1 MVMRVDGPADEYR
14 EIDRFDGGVGWLAHP
29 DEAMQRASHVLEIDG
44 EAWVIDPVDAPGVD
58 DLVAEFG
65 DEVAGVVVLSD
76 RHARDAD
83 AFGERHDAPVY
94 VPSFV
99 TPELAGPSTPFSD
112 ELEDTGFEVLR
123 AVDVPGW
130 REAALYDGETLVVAD
145 ALGDT
150 EYFTAGDERIGVH
163 PMLRAFPPKAFRGLE
178 PERILSGHGPGA
190 LTDATSAL
198 DDAYRTSRKNIP
210 QVVVNGL
217 KSLF

>member
-1 MVMRVDGPADEYR
+1 MVIRADGPADEYR
-14 EIDRFDGGVGWLAHP
+14 EIDRFDGGVGWIAHP

-44 EAWVIDPVDAPGVD
+44 DAWVIDPVDAPDVD

-65 DEVAGVVVLSD
+65 EEVAGVVVLSD

-99 TPELAGPSTPFSD
+99 TPELSGPSTPFSD

-145 ALGDT
+145 AVGDT
-150 EYFTAGDERIGVH
+150 AYFTAGDERIGVH
-163 PMLRAFPPKAFRGLE
+163 PMLRAFPPNSLRGLE
-178 PERILSGHGPGA
+178 PARILSGHGPGV
-190 LTDATSAL
+190 LTGAASAL
-198 DDAYRTSRKNIP
+198 DDAYRTARRNIP
-210 QVVVNGL
+210 RVMANSL
-217 KSLF
+217 KSLL